1 MTDHRAG
8 QELSGQQLPERRP
21 RALRGIAGAGLIAA
35 ALGLSAC
42 AGSEPPQVS
51 HHAGLACVDDSVECI
66 SRRQA
71 ALRQMMSDNQRGW
84 VREQPTPH
92 AYATGVRLFAFKTKK
107 KELSCDE
114 LAHGRREADA
124 APGVLRGSGGNGLT
138 PAQISRGVMLA
149 GDVARELGNE
159 LSRRCRKA

>member
-1 MTDHRAG
+1 MSFRHAAWKVR
-8 QELSGQQLPERRP
+8 QRRW
-21 RALRGIAGAGLIAA
+21 AVVGIAMLAAFAIAPVI
-35 ALGLSAC
+35 GGC
-42 AGSEPPQVS
+42 ASSEAPTVS
-51 HHAGLACVDDSVECI
+51 HHAGLSCVDDSVECI
-66 SRRQA
+66 SRRQS

-114 LAHGRREADA
+114 LAQGRREADA

-149 GDVARELGNE
+149 GDVGRELGNE
-159 LSRRCRKA
+159 FNRRCRKA